1 MLGPSKAMA
10 IMGIGGLG
18 YYAIQYA
25 KILGQTSTVMSS
37 STDADEKLQLAQ
49 TVGADFTVNTS
60 KCEKQKIREEVL
72 KATNRKGVD
81 VVIDCVGAENTIYN
95 SVRLLNKGGV
105 LVLFGLFGNQITMP
119 LVPSVINEYSV
130 YGSLWGNYNELREV
144 IELAKNKRIKHS
156 ISIQKFS
163 LNKINEVISLSKKGN
178 ITGKAPAVIK
188 PHLILIIAIH
198 LSNIMQQL
206 SSSSIILMFTNSL
219 CRLSSYRAILIS

>member
-25 KILGQTSTVMSS
+25 KILGQTSTVIAL
-37 STDADEKLQLAQ
+37 DRRDEKLQLAQ

-72 KATNRKGVD
+72 KATDGRGVD
-81 VVIDCVGAENTIYN
+81 IVVDCVGTENTVYN
-95 SVRLLNKGGV
+95 SIRLLNKGGILV
-105 LVLFGLFGNQITMP
+105 LVGLFGNQITMP

-144 IELAKNKRIKHS
+144 IELAKTK
-156 ISIQKFS
+156 
-163 LNKINEVISLSKKGN
+163 E
-178 ITGKAPAVIK
+178 
-188 PHLILIIAIH
+188 
-198 LSNIMQQL
+198 
-206 SSSSIILMFTNSL
+206 
-219 CRLSSYRAILIS
+219 